1 MYAEPGSQFSDAEW
15 SKFSALLATR
25 PREAVTM
32 PLVPH
37 GSSGLSDDERLG
49 AARRFLDEQLEA
61 AVAARL
67 LTG

>member
-1 MYAEPGSQFSDAEW
+1 MYAESQLSDAEW

-25 PREAVTM
+25 PQEAVTM

-37 GSSGLSDDERLG
+37 GSSGLSDDELLG
-49 AARRFLDEQLEA
+49 RS

-67 LTG
+67 LQLLTG

>member
-1 MYAEPGSQFSDAEW
+1 MYAEPGPQLSDAEW

-25 PREAVTM
+25 LRETVTM

-37 GSSGLSDDERLG
+37 GSSGPSDDELLG
-49 AARRFLDEQLEA
+49 AVRRFLDEQLEA